1 VSQLS
6 ISQLLQRRSATP
18 RRRSADPI
26 RAKARVPMGFGDGQ
40 FRPDGRAL
48 SVVRLGICCE
58 GANEGARRLLL
69 ALAECARIE
78 SVD

>member
-1 VSQLS
+1 MPL
-6 ISQLLQRRSATP
+6 RYAATWA
-18 RRRSADPI
+18 ADLT

-40 FRPDGRAL
+40 VRRDGRAL
-48 SVVRLGICCE
+48 SVVRLGICRE
-58 GANEGARRLLL
+58 TVNEGVRRFLL